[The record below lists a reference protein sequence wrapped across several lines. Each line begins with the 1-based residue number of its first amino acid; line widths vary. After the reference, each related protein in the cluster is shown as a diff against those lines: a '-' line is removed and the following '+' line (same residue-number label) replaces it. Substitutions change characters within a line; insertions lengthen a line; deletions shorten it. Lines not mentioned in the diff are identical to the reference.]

1 MSARFDFANFIG
13 LLFILAAIGLWTGA
27 AFSFLEVHMMN
38 FLIYTVIGFVMA
50 IAGGYLLKPPG
61 TR

>member
-13 LLFILAAIGLWTGA
+13 LLFIIAAIALWTQA
-27 AFSFLEVHMMN
+27 AFAFLHVDLGL
-38 FLIYTVIGFVMA
+38 FLIYTVIGFVMS
-50 IAGGYLLKPPG
+50 ISGGYLLKPPG